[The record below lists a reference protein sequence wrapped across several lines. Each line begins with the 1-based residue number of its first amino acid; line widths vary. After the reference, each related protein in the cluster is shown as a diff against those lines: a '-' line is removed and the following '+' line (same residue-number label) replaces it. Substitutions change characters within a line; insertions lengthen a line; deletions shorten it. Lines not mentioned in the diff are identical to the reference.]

1 VAAVAIALAEA
12 GRNVRYS
19 FNRKE
24 AKDHGEGGTVIGA
37 PLSGRV
43 LIVDDVISAGT
54 SVRESVNLIRA
65 SNAIPCGV
73 VIALDRMERGSGTL
87 SAVQEV
93 GASYNIPVICIAT
106 LDDLMAYLK
115 ADPQH
120 ARDLAAVGRYREQ
133 YGVTA
138 HA

>member
-1 VAAVAIALAEA
+1 
-12 GRNVRYS
+12 
-19 FNRKE
+19 
-24 AKDHGEGGTVIGA
+24 
-37 PLSGRV
+37 
-43 LIVDDVISAGT
+43 
-54 SVRESVNLIRA
+54 
-65 SNAIPCGV
+65 V

-93 GASYNIPVICIAT
+93 GANYNIPVISIAT

-115 ADPQH
+115 TEPRH
-120 ARDLAAVGRYREQ
+120 AQQLAAVGRYRDQ